1 MPLPLIGVTMGDPT
15 GVGPEIVVKAL
26 SREEPFRTCRPLVF
40 GDEGVLLKTIGD
52 LGIECA
58 VEVFDHVPEEG
69 YRPGKIF
76 LIPSSRLHA
85 GGLRVGKPDRECG
98 EAMVNS
104 IRLAVDRV
112 MTGRIDAVT
121 TFPINKQAINRAG
134 YLFSGHTELLAHLTK
149 AGSVAMMFI
158 GARWKVVLVTTHLPL
173 SEVSKRIT
181 RERVFETVQ
190 ITDQGMKRHFGISRP
205 RIALLGLNPHAGE
218 EGLLGREEETAIV
231 PALQHARAVSVE
243 VDGPFPADSFFDAS
257 SRRDYDA
264 VIAMYHDQGLIP
276 VKMSGF
282 MESVNFTLGLPFIR
296 TSVAHGTAYD
306 IAGKG
311 TDEESNLVG
320 AMLMASNL
328 SKLKRV

>member
-1 MPLPLIGVTMGDPT
+1 MGDPT

-26 SREEPFRTCRPLVF
+26 SREEPFQTCRPLVF
-40 GDEGVLLKTIGD
+40 GDQGVLLKTVKD

-58 VEVFDHVPEEG
+58 VKVFDRVPEEG
-69 YRPGKIF
+69 YRPGKIY
-76 LIPSSRLHA
+76 LIPSSQ
-85 GGLRVGKPDRECG
+85 LRAEALQIGKPDRECG

-104 IRLAVDRV
+104 IRLAVDWV
-112 MTGRIDAVT
+112 MSGRIDAVT
-121 TFPINKQAINRAG
+121 TCPINKQAINRAG
-134 YLFSGHTELLAHLTK
+134 YSFSGHTELLAHLTK

-173 SEVSKRIT
+173 SEVSRWIT
-181 RERVFETVQ
+181 EEHVFETLR

-231 PALQHARAVSVE
+231 PALQHARALSME

-276 VKMSGF
+276 VKMFGF

-306 IAGKG
+306 IAGTG
-311 TDEESNLVG
+311 TADENNLVK
-320 AMLMASNL
+320 AMLAASNL
-328 SKLKRV
+328 SKSKRV